1 MAVAQPPSGR
11 VEPRPRWRLDLR
23 WLADLATRN
32 ALRIAGLYLV
42 LGFAW
47 ILLSDRAVDVLIAD
61 PATRSVVQTTKGWAY
76 VAATGLLLFVLVRSD
91 LARELRAQRALA
103 ASERR
108 LRTLLE
114 AVDLCAVVLDRD
126 GRIVFVND
134 YLARLLGRSREDLV
148 GRDWFE
154 AALPEPK
161 RGPQRELFER
171 IMAGTA
177 AAGRSEGDVAAA
189 DGPRRIAW
197 HCAALR
203 AADGRVSGLTAV
215 GVDLTEQRRLEAH
228 LQRVERMEA
237 IGQLAGGI
245 AHDFNN
251 LLTVIGGHA
260 DLIAAGAAP
269 GSIVAAEATEIRAA
283 VDRASGLTRQLLAVS
298 RRQVLEPEPVDC
310 AAVVANLEPML
321 RRLLGEQIELV
332 VELPPEG
339 AWVEADPGQ
348 LEQVVL
354 NLAVNARDAMPE
366 GGRLTIGVRVAPAG
380 SIVPPQPEARDHDV
394 VVLTV
399 RDTGEGMTPEVAAR
413 AFEPFFTT
421 KPAGVGTGLGL
432 ATVYGI
438 VRQSG
443 GEIDLATAPG
453 AGTAFTIVLPRIEP
467 PAEQPA
473 SAGAAAGGRR
483 PATVLV
489 VEDEASVRTLV
500 RRVLEADGHVVL
512 DAADASAAEALAEAL
527 DAAPDLLLTDVVLP
541 GRSGA
546 ELAQRLQ
553 ARWPGLPVVFMSGYA
568 PPEAGL
574 DAVAGKRLFVAKPF
588 SPDQLR
594 RAVRTALEGYRRD
607 SAEGAA

>member
-1 MAVAQPPSGR
+1 V
-11 VEPRPRWRLDLR
+11 
-23 WLADLATRN
+23 
-32 ALRIAGLYLV
+32 
-42 LGFAW
+42 
-47 ILLSDRAVDVLIAD
+47 
-61 PATRSVVQTTKGWAY
+61 
-76 VAATGLLLFVLVRSD
+76 
-91 LARELRAQRALA
+91 
-103 ASERR
+103 
-108 LRTLLE
+108 
-114 AVDLCAVVLDRD
+114 
-126 GRIVFVND
+126 
-134 YLARLLGRSREDLV
+134 
-148 GRDWFE
+148 
-154 AALPEPK
+154 
-161 RGPQRELFER
+161 
-171 IMAGTA
+171 
-177 AAGRSEGDVAAA
+177 
-189 DGPRRIAW
+189 
-197 HCAALR
+197 
-203 AADGRVSGLTAV
+203 
-215 GVDLTEQRRLEAH
+215 
-228 LQRVERMEA
+228 
-237 IGQLAGGI
+237 
-245 AHDFNN
+245 
-251 LLTVIGGHA
+251 
-260 DLIAAGAAP
+260 
-269 GSIVAAEATEIRAA
+269 
-283 VDRASGLTRQLLAVS
+283 
-298 RRQVLEPEPVDC
+298 PVDC
-310 AAVVANLEPML
+310 AVVVASLEPML
-321 RRLLGEQIELV
+321 RRLLGEQTELV

-339 AWVEADPGQ
+339 AWVEADPAQ

-380 SIVPPQPEARDHDV
+380 SIVPPRPEPRDYDV

-399 RDTGEGMTPEVAAR
+399 RDTGEGMTPEIATR

-453 AGTAFTIVLPRIEP
+453 AGTAFTIVLPRIAP

-473 SAGAAAGGRR
+473 SAGAAAGDRP

-512 DAADASAAEALAEAL
+512 DAADATAAETLAEAL
-527 DAAPDLLLTDVVLP
+527 GAAPDLLLTDLVLP

-546 ELAQRLQ
+546 ELARRLE

-574 DAVAGKRLFVAKPF
+574 DAVAGERLFVAKPF

-594 RAVRTALEGYRRD
+594 RAVGAALEGYRRD